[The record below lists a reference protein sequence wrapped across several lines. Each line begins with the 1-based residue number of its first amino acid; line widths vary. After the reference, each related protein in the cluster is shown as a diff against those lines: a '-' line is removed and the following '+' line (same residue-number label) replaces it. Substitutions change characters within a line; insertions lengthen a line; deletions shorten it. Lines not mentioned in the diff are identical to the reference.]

1 MKSNLPH
8 LLLSFLLFL
17 ITSTVGAQNIGI
29 NNPAPDASAVL
40 DISSTNK
47 GLLVPRVAL
56 SATNLTTPVTAPATG
71 LMVFNTATAGV
82 LPNNVTPGYYFWSGT
97 NWLRF
102 DTGNLN
108 KDWSL
113 TGNAGTNFLANFIGT
128 TDAQPL
134 SFRVNNIRSGQIH
147 HTNGNTYFGFQSG
160 NVSTGTNNTFLG
172 FEAGRD
178 HLSGQENVFI
188 GRRAGTFGTT
198 GSGNILIGNGAGI
211 FNSANNNVFVGAFS
225 GNGNT
230 TGGGNVFAGNSTG
243 TANTSGSQNVFIGNS
258 AGSNNVIGSGLTL
271 VGNNARTGFPNLT
284 GSSALGANSQVDV
297 SNAIVLGAVTGV
309 NSATT
314 TSRVAIGSTIPATR
328 LDVAGDVAHRETVF
342 SIPGSNFF
350 ASFINIGESSF
361 VRLANATTPFTI
373 GGISSTANGKIV
385 TLVNATPFNATFP
398 NCLPASGITGIIT
411 GGGNLVVR
419 DSGSVTLQYS
429 SIAQK
434 WIVISYANATLSE
447 EKQNTIRSVVGTV
460 GVFAS
465 PSAFTPMPQ
474 MTISFTPKDT
484 VVLVIFSASG
494 ANVNSCGQRSLNFI
508 LNNNAVPVERSQTS
522 IEDIVNGTPKIWD
535 INMTYPVAVTPNV
548 VNTISIDWASPGC
561 NGVGNGPGTSVPGG
575 FGSYRSLTVIET
587 GGDGSFT
594 AIGPAPTAPDWK
606 INGNSGTVSGVS
618 FIGTTDNNTLSFRV
632 NSQHAGSIDH
642 LNHNSS
648 YGFRAGNGPF
658 VTGDFNVSV
667 GDSAGVSLSTAQGN
681 TLVGYRSGRSI
692 TSGGS
697 NSIFGRDAAT
707 ALTFGGSNS
716 VFGSSSARS
725 LTTGSS
731 NSLFGINSLLGLTTG
746 TGNTIMG
753 AGINPLTISNF
764 NVQIGF
770 SGLISQAAIG
780 TNNIIL
786 GNTAGAANPKIIAF
800 NNTIIGAE
808 AQLGNTAAPDSNN
821 TLLGAS
827 AVLVDV
833 SGFGQKFNTV
843 IGAGARTDA
852 QINATAI
859 GAQALATNSNTLVL
873 GSVAGFNN
881 ASATVNVGIGT
892 ATPVRRFHVRGNG
905 PSGATPIGSAIGY
918 FENNASGFLVVQT
931 PDATENGIIF
941 GRPGIGTSSGII
953 YNNATNTDGL
963 TFRTGSNTTRMT
975 LTSTGNLGVGVAAP
989 VERLEVAGN
998 VDATGDLY
1006 TGALNGVFNSGG
1018 GNMNVNI
1025 NIIADATPTP
1035 LNANGDEDLYIADV
1049 LELGGQGF
1057 KPGGGSWA
1065 AASDARLKKDVQN
1078 FTDGLDKILAI
1089 RPVSFKYNDH
1099 FKSLNNNKTYI
1110 GVLAQEIKEVAPY
1123 TVELTKFGQVNEEDE
1138 NGVEHVKKEGEEFYT
1153 YDSSSLTYMLINAVK
1168 ELKSLNDDQQK
1179 MIEDLKKEVEIL
1191 KSAK

>member
-40 DISSTNK
+40 DISSTDK

-113 TGNAGTNFLANFIGT
+113 TGNAGTSFLANFIGT
-128 TDAQPL
+128 TDPQPL

-160 NVSTGTNNTFLG
+160 IVSTGTNNTFLG

-211 FNSANNNVFVGAFS
+211 FNTANNNVFVGAFS
-225 GNGNT
+225 GNANT
-230 TGGGNVFAGNSTG
+230 TGGGNLFA
-243 TANTSGSQNVFIGNS
+243 GNS
-258 AGSNNVIGSGLTL
+258 AGSSNTTGTANVFL
-271 VGNNARTGFPNLT
+271 GNNAGSNNTS
-284 GSSALGANSQVDV
+284 GSSMIMIGSNARAGFGAVSNSIAIGTNSQVD
-297 SNAIVLGAVTGV
+297 AINSMVLGAINGINGAT
-309 NSATT
+309 ATT
-314 TSRVAIGSTIPATR
+314 KVAIGNTAPATR

-350 ASFINIGESSF
+350 ASFINTGESSF
-361 VRLANATTPFTI
+361 VRLANATTDFTL
-373 GGISSTANGKIV
+373 GGISNSANGKIV
-385 TLVNATPFNATFP
+385 TLVNATPFSATFP
-398 NCLPASGITGIIT
+398 NCLPAAGVNGIIT

-460 GVFAS
+460 GAFAS
-465 PSAFTPMPQ
+465 PTAFTPMPQ

-494 ANVNSCGQRSLNFI
+494 ANVNTCGQRSLNFI
-508 LNNNAVPVERSQTS
+508 LNNNAVPVVSSQTS

-535 INMTYPVAVTPNV
+535 INMTYPVPVTPNV

-561 NGVGNGPGTSVPGG
+561 NGVGNGPGTPVPGA

-618 FIGTTDNNTLSFRV
+618 FIGTTDNSTLSFRV
-632 NSQHAGSIDH
+632 NNQHAGTIDH
-642 LNHNSS
+642 LNHNTS
-648 YGFRAGNGPF
+648 YGFRAGNSPF
-658 VTGDFNVSV
+658 VSGDFNVSV
-667 GDSAGVSLSTAQGN
+667 GDSAGLSLSTGQGN
-681 TLVGYRSGRSI
+681 TLVGYRAGRSI
-692 TSGGS
+692 LNGTGNSIFGRESGISVLAGGNAIFGHQTARNLITGAS
-697 NSIFGRDAAT
+697 NSIFGNNT
-707 ALTFGGSNS
+707 LTGLTFGN
-716 VFGSSSARS
+716 
-725 LTTGSS
+725 
-731 NSLFGINSLLGLTTG
+731 
-746 TGNTIMG
+746 GNTILG
-753 AGINPLTISNF
+753 SGFNPPAISDF

-770 SGLISQAAIG
+770 SSVPFHSAVG
-780 TNNIIL
+780 TNNIII
-786 GNTAGAANPKIIAF
+786 GTNAGAPNPKIISL
-800 NNTIIGAE
+800 NNTIIGAQ
-808 AQLGNTAAPDSNN
+808 AQLGNSAVADSNN
-821 TLLGAS
+821 TLLGAF
-827 AVLVDV
+827 AILDDIA
-833 SGFGQKFNTV
+833 GTGQKFNTV
-843 IGAGARTDA
+843 IGAGAKVEA
-852 QINATAI
+852 PVNASAI
-859 GAQALATNSNTLVL
+859 GAKALATNSNTLVL
-873 GSVAGFNN
+873 GSIAGINT
-881 ASATVNVGIGT
+881 ATTTVNVGIGT
-892 ATPVRRFHVRGNG
+892 SDPVRRLHVRGNG

-918 FENNASGFLVVQT
+918 FENNAAGFLVIQT

-953 YNNATNTDGL
+953 YNNVANTDGL

-1025 NIIADATPTP
+1025 NIIADAAPTP

-1049 LELGGQGF
+1049 LELGVQGF

-1168 ELKSLNDDQQK
+1168 ELKSLNDEQQK
-1179 MIEDLKKEVEIL
+1179 MIEDLKKEVENL

>member
-1 MKSNLPH
+1 MKSNLLH
-8 LLLSFLLFL
+8 LLLSITLFL
-17 ITSTVGAQNIGI
+17 ITSTVDAQNIGI

-40 DISSTNK
+40 DISSTDK

-113 TGNAGTNFLANFIGT
+113 TGNAGTSFLANFIGT

-160 NVSTGTNNTFLG
+160 IVSTGTNNTFLG

-211 FNSANNNVFVGAFS
+211 FNTANNNVFVGSFS

-243 TANTSGSQNVFIGNS
+243 SSNTSGSQNVFIGNS
-258 AGSNNVIGSGLTL
+258 AGSNNTIGTGLTL
-271 VGNNARTGFPNLT
+271 IGTNSRGSATNLT
-284 GSSALGANSQVDV
+284 GSTAVGVNSQVDADN
-297 SNAIVLGAVTGV
+297 SMVLGAVAGV
-309 NSATT
+309 NSATIT
-314 TSRVAIGSTIPATR
+314 TRVAIGNNAPATR
-328 LDVAGDVAHRETVF
+328 LDIEGDVAHRETVF
-342 SIPGSNFF
+342 SITGPFFF
-350 ASFINIGESSF
+350 ATSINTGASSF
-361 VRLANATTPFTI
+361 VRLTNATTNFTI
-373 GGISSTANGKIV
+373 GGINTFANGKIV

-398 NCLPASGITGIIT
+398 NCLPTAGVNGIIT

-434 WIVISYANATLSE
+434 WIAISYTNASLADDKKS
-447 EKQNTIRSVVGTV
+447 TIKSSVGTTV
-460 GVFAS
+460 VQAPPTG
-465 PSAFTPMPQ
+465 FTLLPQ
-474 MTISFTPKDT
+474 MSINLTPKDT
-484 VVLVIFSASG
+484 VVLVVFSASG
-494 ANVNSCGQRSLNFI
+494 AITNNCGQRSVNFI
-508 LNNNAVPVERSQTS
+508 INNNATPVITSQTS
-522 IEDIVNGTPKIWD
+522 IEDIVNSGGKLWD
-535 INMTYPVAVTPNV
+535 INITYPIPVTPNIT
-548 VNTISIDWASPGC
+548 NTISVTWSGMGC
-561 NGVGNGPGTSVPGG
+561 LGILNGPGAISAGG
-575 FGSYRSLTVIET
+575 FGSYRSLTILET
-587 GGDGSFT
+587 EGDGSFT
-594 AIGPAPTAPDWK
+594 ASGPAPTSNNWEIA
-606 INGNSGTVSGVS
+606 GNAGTVSGVN
-618 FIGTTDNNTLSFRV
+618 FIGTTDNNSLSFRV
-632 NSQHAGSIDH
+632 NNQHAGILDH
-642 LNHNSS
+642 FNHNTSF
-648 YGFRAGNGPF
+648 GFRSGNGPF
-658 VTGDFNVSV
+658 VTGDFNVSI
-667 GDSAGVSLSTAQGN
+667 GDSAGFSITTGQGN
-681 TLVGYRSGRSI
+681 TLVGYRAGRSI
-692 TSGGS
+692 LNGTGNSIFGRESGISVISGGNAVFGHQTARNLSTGAS
-697 NSIFGRDAAT
+697 NSIFGNNALT
-707 ALTFGGSNS
+707 GLTFGN
-716 VFGSSSARS
+716 
-725 LTTGSS
+725 
-731 NSLFGINSLLGLTTG
+731 
-746 TGNTIMG
+746 GNTILG
-753 AGINPLTISNF
+753 SGLNPTAISDF

-770 SGLISQAAIG
+770 SSIPFQAAVG
-780 TNNIIL
+780 TNNVMI
-786 GNTAGAANPKIIAF
+786 GNNAGAPNPKIIAF
-800 NNTIIGAE
+800 NNTIIGSQ
-808 AQLGNTAAPDSNN
+808 AQLGITAFPDSNN
-821 TLLGAS
+821 VILGAG
-827 AVLVDV
+827 ATFTDNA
-833 SGFGQKFNTV
+833 GAGQKFNTA
-843 IGAGARTDA
+843 IGAGTKIFAPN
-852 QINATAI
+852 NATAI
-859 GAQALATNSNTLVL
+859 GALAQVTTANTIIL
-873 GSVAGFNN
+873 GSILGVNGAT
-881 ASATVNVGIGT
+881 ATVNVGIG
-892 ATPVRRFHVRGNG
+892 
-905 PSGATPIGSAIGY
+905 
-918 FENNASGFLVVQT
+918 
-931 PDATENGIIF
+931 
-941 GRPGIGTSSGII
+941 
-953 YNNATNTDGL
+953 
-963 TFRTGSNTTRMT
+963 
-975 LTSTGNLGVGVAAP
+975 VAAP
-989 VERLEVAGN
+989 TERLEVGGN
-998 VDATGDLY
+998 IEVTGDLY
-1006 TGALNGVFNSGG
+1006 TGATNGVLNAGG

-1025 NIIADATPTP
+1025 NTIADVAPAP
-1035 LNANGDEDLYIADV
+1035 LNANGDEDLFIADV

-1057 KPGGGSWA
+1057 KPGGGSWGT
-1065 AASDARLKKDVQN
+1065 ASDARLKKDVQN

>member
-1 MKSNLPH
+1 MKNNLPQ
-8 LLLSFLLFL
+8 LLLAFFLFL
-17 ITSTVGAQNIGI
+17 IASNADAQNIGI

-40 DISSTNK
+40 DISSTDK

-56 SATNLTTPVTAPATG
+56 SATNLTAPVTAPATG
-71 LMVFNTATAGV
+71 LMVFNTVIAGV
-82 LPNNVTPGYYFWSGT
+82 FPNNVTPGYYFWSGT

-113 TGNAGTNFLANFIGT
+113 SGNTGTNFLTNFIGT

-134 SFRVNNIRSGQIH
+134 SFRVSNTRSGLIH
-147 HTNGNTYFGFQSG
+147 HTNGNTFLGFQTG

-178 HLSGQENVFI
+178 HVTGQENVFI

-211 FNSANNNVFVGAFS
+211 FNTANNNVFIGSFS

-243 TANTSGSQNVFIGNS
+243 SANTTGSQNVFLGNS
-258 AGSNNVIGSGLTL
+258 TGSNNTIGTGLTL
-271 VGNNARTGFPNLT
+271 IGTNSRGSVNNLT
-284 GSSALGANSQVDV
+284 GSTAVGVNSQVDANN
-297 SNAIVLGAVTGV
+297 SMVLGAVAGI

-314 TSRVAIGSTIPATR
+314 TTRVAIGNNAPATR
-328 LDVAGDVAHRETVF
+328 LDVAGDVAYRETVF
-342 SIPGSNFF
+342 SIPGSFFF
-350 ASFINIGESSF
+350 ATSINTGESSF
-361 VRLANATTPFTI
+361 VRLTNATTNFTI
-373 GGISSTANGKIV
+373 GGINTFANGKIV
-385 TLVNATPFNATFP
+385 TLVNATPFSATFP
-398 NCLPASGITGIIT
+398 NCLPASGINGIIT

-460 GVFAS
+460 GVLAS
-465 PSAFTPMPQ
+465 PVGFTPMPQ

-508 LNNNAVPVERSQTS
+508 INNNSVPVVSSQTS
-522 IEDIVNGTPKIWD
+522 IEDIVNGSPKIWD

-548 VNTISIDWASPGC
+548 VNTISIDWASLGC
-561 NGVGNGPGTSVPGG
+561 NGVGNGPGTPAPGG

-594 AIGPAPTAPDWK
+594 AIGPAPTGANWN
-606 INGNSGTVSGVS
+606 INGNSGTISGVS
-618 FIGTTDNNTLSFRV
+618 FVGTTDNSTLSFRV
-632 NSQHAGSIDH
+632 NNQHAGTIDH

-648 YGFRAGNGPF
+648 YGFRAGNSPF
-658 VTGDFNVSV
+658 VIGDFNVSV
-667 GDSAGVSLSTAQGN
+667 GDSAGFSLSTGQGN
-681 TLVGYRSGRSI
+681 TMVGYRTGRSI

-697 NSIFGRDAAT
+697 NSVFGREAAT
-707 ALTFGGSNS
+707 ALTFGSSNS
-716 VFGSSSARS
+716 VYGSSSARS
-725 LTTGSS
+725 LATGSS
-731 NSLFGINSLLGLTTG
+731 NSIFGNNSLLGLTSG
-746 TGNTIMG
+746 TGNTILG
-753 AGINPLTISNF
+753 SGINPLTISNF

-770 SGLISQAAIG
+770 SGIISQAAIG
-780 TNNIIL
+780 INNVIL
-786 GNTAGAANPKIIAF
+786 GNNAGAISPKVIAF
-800 NNTIIGAE
+800 NNTIIGSQ
-808 AQLGNTAAPDSNN
+808 AQLGTTAFPDSNN
-821 TLLGAS
+821 VILGAG
-827 AVLVDV
+827 ATFTDNA
-833 SGFGQKFNTV
+833 GAGQKFNTA
-843 IGAGARTDA
+843 IGAGTKVFAPN
-852 QINATAI
+852 NATAI
-859 GAQALATNSNTLVL
+859 GALAQVTTANTIIL
-873 GSVAGFNN
+873 GSIAGVNG
-881 ASATVNVGIGT
+881 ATATVNVGIGVT
-892 ATPVRRFHVRGNG
+892 APT
-905 PSGATPIGSAIGY
+905 
-918 FENNASGFLVVQT
+918 
-931 PDATENGIIF
+931 
-941 GRPGIGTSSGII
+941 
-953 YNNATNTDGL
+953 
-963 TFRTGSNTTRMT
+963 
-975 LTSTGNLGVGVAAP
+975 
-989 VERLEVAGN
+989 ERLEVGGN
-998 VDATGDLY
+998 IEVTGDLY
-1006 TGALNGVFNSGG
+1006 TGATNGVLNAGG

-1025 NIIADATPTP
+1025 NTIADVAPTP

-1057 KPGGGSWA
+1057 KPGGGSWG

-1153 YDSSSLTYMLINAVK
+1153 YDSSSLTYILINAVK

>member
-1 MKSNLPH
+1 MKSHLPQ
-8 LLLSFLLFL
+8 LLLSLILFL
-17 ITSTVGAQNIGI
+17 ITSTVDAQNIGI

-40 DISSTNK
+40 DISSADK

-71 LMVFNTATAGV
+71 LMVFNTATTGV
-82 LPNNVTPGYYFWSGT
+82 FPNNVTPGYYFWSGT

-113 TGNAGTNFLANFIGT
+113 TGNSGTNFLTNFIGT

-134 SFRVNNIRSGQIH
+134 SFRVNNIRSGLLH
-147 HTNGNTYFGFQSG
+147 NTNGNTFLGFQSG
-160 NVSTGTNNTFLG
+160 NVSTGINNTFLG

-178 HLSGQENVFI
+178 HVSGQENVFI

-211 FNSANNNVFVGAFS
+211 INSANNNVFVGAFS

-230 TGGGNVFAGNSTG
+230 TGSGNVFAGNSSG
-243 TANTSGSQNVFIGNS
+243 VANTTGSQNVFIGNS
-258 AGSNNVIGSGLTL
+258 AGSNNTIGSGMTMI
-271 VGNNARTGFPNLT
+271 GNNARAGFGAVNNST
-284 GSSALGANSQVDV
+284 AIGANSQVD
-297 SNAIVLGAVTGV
+297 AINSLVLGAVNGV
-309 NSATT
+309 NGASVTT
-314 TSRVAIGSTIPATR
+314 KVGIGNTAPSTR
-328 LDVAGDVAHRETVF
+328 LDVAGDVAHRESVF
-342 SIPGSNFF
+342 NIVSISN
-350 ASFINIGESSF
+350 SFINIGESSF
-361 VRLANATTPFTI
+361 VRLTGAPFNFNI
-373 GGISSTANGKIV
+373 GGLATFANGKIV
-385 TLVNATPFNATFP
+385 TLYNATPFDATFP
-398 NCLPASGITGIIT
+398 NCLPVAGTSGIIT

-434 WIVISYANATLSE
+434 WIVISYTNATLSE

-460 GVFAS
+460 SAVAS

-494 ANVNSCGQRSLNFI
+494 ANVNNCGQRSLNFI
-508 LNNNAVPVERSQTS
+508 LNNNAVPVVSSQTS

-548 VNTISIDWASPGC
+548 VNTISIDWASLGC
-561 NGVGNGPGTSVPGG
+561 NGVVNGPGTPSASG
-575 FGSYRSLTVIET
+575 FGSYRTLTIIET
-587 GGDGSFT
+587 SGDGSFT
-594 AIGPAPTAPDWK
+594 ASGPAPTASDWK
-606 INGNSGTVSGVS
+606 INGNSGTISGVN
-618 FIGTTDNNTLSFRV
+618 FIGTTDNSTLSFRV
-632 NSQHAGSIDH
+632 NNQHAGTIDH
-642 LNHNSS
+642 LNHNTS
-648 YGFRAGNGPF
+648 YGFRAGNNTS
-658 VTGDFNVSV
+658 VSGDFNVSV
-667 GDSAGVSLSTAQGN
+667 GDSAGLSLSTGQGN
-681 TLVGYRSGRSI
+681 TLVGYRAGRSI
-692 TSGGS
+692 LNGTGNSIFGRESGISVLAGGNAIFGHQTARNLITGAS
-697 NSIFGRDAAT
+697 NSIFGNNT
-707 ALTFGGSNS
+707 LTGLTFGN
-716 VFGSSSARS
+716 
-725 LTTGSS
+725 
-731 NSLFGINSLLGLTTG
+731 
-746 TGNTIMG
+746 GNTILG
-753 AGINPLTISNF
+753 SGFNPPAISDF

-770 SGLISQAAIG
+770 SSVPFHSAVG
-780 TNNIIL
+780 TNNIMI
-786 GNTAGAANPKIIAF
+786 GTNAGAPNPKIISL
-800 NNTIIGAE
+800 NNTIIGAQ
-808 AQLGNTAAPDSNN
+808 AQLGNSAVADSNN
-821 TLLGAS
+821 TLLGAF
-827 AVLVDV
+827 AILDDIA
-833 SGFGQKFNTV
+833 GTGQKFNTV
-843 IGAGARTDA
+843 IGAGAKVEA
-852 QINATAI
+852 PVNASAI
-859 GAQALATNSNTLVL
+859 GAKALATNSNTLVL
-873 GSVAGFNN
+873 GSIAGINT
-881 ASATVNVGIGT
+881 ATTTVNVGIGT
-892 ATPVRRFHVRGNG
+892 SGPVRRLHVRANG

-931 PDATENGIIF
+931 PDASENGIIF

-953 YNNATNTDGL
+953 YNNATNADGL

-975 LTSTGNLGVGVAAP
+975 LTSTGNLGIGVAAP

-1006 TGALNGVFNSGG
+1006 TGALNGVLNSGG

-1025 NIIADATPTP
+1025 NIIADAAPTP
-1035 LNANGDEDLYIADV
+1035 LNANGDEDLYIADA

-1099 FKSLNNNKTYI
+1099 FKSLNDNKTYI

-1168 ELKSLNDDQQK
+1168 ELKSLNDEQQK
-1179 MIEDLKKEVEIL
+1179 MIEDLKKEVEDL
-1191 KSAK
+1191 KSTK